1 MDKAHTYLCLI
12 RIHGAFVE
20 PVVIVLGALISG
32 TRDFNFLLVLFLIG
46 FMYHV
51 YVYVLN
57 EYADIEI
64 DRKSSELQSKPLVS
78 GIVPMGNALIIS
90 ILGCISVFV
99 LTVIF
104 IPSISSIIYISLA
117 VVLYGSYDLF
127 GKRIPGFAD
136 FIGAGSYFFL
146 FLFGVSTVSTQFTTI
161 IYLVGLLIF
170 FDVVFVNVVKGGLK
184 DVDHDYLNGSKTLAI
199 ATGVNVKGEKLLI
212 TRKFKAFAYTII
224 SICFVLVV
232 LLFFQPEISLW
243 YSDVIKLVILVPL
256 AIVIAIPT
264 YKLLHLRIFD
274 RSKIKR
280 LYALSDIGSGVLFF
294 IILMPLLGVEIALFL
309 ILLPI
314 TWYAAFNIV
323 LYGKPLQPGI

>member
-20 PVVIVLGALISG
+20 PVFIITGALISG
-32 TRDFNFLLVLFLIG
+32 TRDFISLLILFLIG

-51 YVYVLN
+51 YGYVLN

-64 DRKSSELQSKPLVS
+64 DRKSPELQNKPLVS
-78 GIVPMGNALIIS
+78 GIISKKHALIIS
-90 ILGCISVFV
+90 LLACIGVFV
-99 LTVIF
+99 FTIIF
-104 IPSISSIIYISLA
+104 FPSPFSIVYISLA
-117 VVLYGSYDLF
+117 VVFGGLYDLF
-127 GKRIPGFAD
+127 GKRTPGFGE
-136 FIGAGSYFFL
+136 FVGSVPYFLL
-146 FLFGVSTVSTQFTTI
+146 FLFGASTVSTHFTTI
-161 IYLVGLLIF
+161 TYLIGLLIF
-170 FDVVFVNVVKGGLK
+170 FDAIFGYIGEGELK
-184 DVDHDYLNGSKTLAI
+184 DADHDHLTGGKTLVTAL
-199 ATGVNVKGEKLLI
+199 GVKVKDGRFLI
-212 TRKFKAFAYTII
+212 TRKYRAFAYTII
-224 SICFVLVV
+224 GICFILVV

-323 LYGKPLQPGI
+323 LYGKPLQPGV